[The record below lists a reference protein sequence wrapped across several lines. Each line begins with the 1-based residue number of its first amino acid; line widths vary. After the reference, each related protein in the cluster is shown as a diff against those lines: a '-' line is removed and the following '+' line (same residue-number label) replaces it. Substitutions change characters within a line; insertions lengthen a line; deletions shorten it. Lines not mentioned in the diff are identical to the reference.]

1 MEVLLFIVS
10 VFFSTQFSKMSFTNL
25 GFIPLIISDTEGERL
40 TTWPDGTVVI
50 SKDVDGIAY
59 LKSGSFIDLTGSGSV
74 LPVADTTAIVK
85 GSSDTSKLMRFEVDG
100 ITTATTR
107 VLTVQDAN
115 GTIYITGGQ
124 DVAIADGGTGTS
136 TAPSDGKL
144 LIGKTDGTY
153 AVANLTAGSNVT
165 ITNGDGTITIGAT
178 GGGALPVVDT
188 TSIVFGS
195 SDNTKQIRFEVDGL
209 TTATVRVLTVQDIS
223 GTIYVTGGTD
233 VSVADGGTGA
243 STASDARTN
252 LGLVIGTDIQAFDAT
267 LAALASYNT
276 NGLLTQTAADT
287 FTGRTI
293 TGTSARIS
301 ITNGSGVAG
310 NPTID
315 IDSGYIGQTSITTL
329 GTIATG
335 TWSATTIAIN
345 KGGTGRTTS
354 PTDGQLL
361 IGKTDGTYA
370 LTTLIAG
377 SNITITNGDGTITI
391 ASSGGGGG
399 NPFAD
404 DTALIKNAAD
414 NTKTAVFNAVG
425 ITTGTLRTITLQD
438 VSGTMY
444 ITGGTDVSVADGGTG
459 ASTAAGARTNL
470 GVAIGTDVQ
479 AFDTTLSAFAAYNTN
494 GLITQTSADT
504 FTGRTLTAGSSKITI
519 TNGNG
524 VSGNPTV
531 DVDQTQLTLT
541 ESQITNLVTDL
552 AGKQPLDAT
561 LTALAAYNTNGILTQ
576 TAADTFTGR
585 TLTGTTNRITVTNGN
600 GVSGNPTVDI
610 SSSYIGQATIT
621 TLGTITTGV
630 WSGTTIA
637 INKGGTGT
645 TTAPSDGKLLI
656 GKTDGSYA
664 VANLIAGSNITIT
677 NGDGTITIA
686 SSGGGGGNPFAD
698 DTALVKNAADNTK
711 TAVFNASGITTGT
724 LRTITLQDISGT
736 MYVSGGTDIP
746 IADGG
751 TGASTASGART
762 NLGLAIGTDVQ
773 AFDTTLSALAAYNT
787 NGLLTQTAAD
797 TFTGRTLTGTTNRI
811 TITNGNGVSGNP
823 TVDIAATYAGQTSIV
838 TLGSIST
845 GTWLADT
852 IQATKGGTG
861 TTTIPAAGKLL
872 IGKSDGTYAVA
883 DLTAG
888 SGISITTGE
897 GSLTITN
904 TGTAPPFVDT
914 TAIVKGSADASK
926 LLRFEVDGFTTA
938 TTRVLTAPNFDGTI
952 ATLAGIE
959 SFSNKTLVA
968 AKIANNDFIADAN
981 GNEVIV
987 IGQVASAINEIKIT
1001 NAVAGTS
1008 PVIAAQG
1015 GDANV
1020 NLELNAKG
1028 SGVVFANKGTKKK
1041 VVALTD
1047 GASIATDA
1055 STGDIFTVTL
1065 GGNRTLSAPT
1075 NPSDGMVRC
1084 WRIKQDAT
1092 GSRTLTLDA
1101 VFRFGTDIPVLILTA
1116 TALKTDYFL
1125 AVYNGTD
1132 ARWDIVDFVRGF

>member
-1 MEVLLFIVS
+1 
-10 VFFSTQFSKMSFTNL
+10 MSFTHL

-74 LPVADTTAIVK
+74 LPVVDTTGIAK
-85 GSSDTSKLMRFEVDG
+85 GSSDSSKIVRLEVDG
-100 ITTATTR
+100 LTTSTTR
-107 VLTVQDAN
+107 VLTVQDAS

-124 DVAIADGGTGTS
+124 DVAIVDGGTGKSTLPTS
-136 TAPSDGKL
+136 GQL
-144 LIGKTDGTY
+144 LIGKADNTY
-153 AVANLTAGSNVT
+153 ALTTLTAGSNIT
-165 ITNGDGTITIGAT
+165 IANGDGTITISAAGS
-178 GGGALPVVDT
+178 GSGVPVIDT

-195 SDNTKQIRFEVDGL
+195 SDSTKQVRFEVDGL
-209 TTATVRVLTVQDIS
+209 TTATVRVLTIQDID

-243 STASDARTN
+243 STAAGARTN
-252 LGLVIGTDIQAFDAT
+252 LGLVIGTDVQAFDAT
-267 LAALASYNT
+267 LAALAAYNT
-276 NGLLTQTAADT
+276 NGILTQTAADT

-301 ITNGSGVAG
+301 ITNGNGVSG

-315 IDSGYIGQTSITTL
+315 IDSGYVGQASITTL
-329 GTIATG
+329 GTISTG

-345 KGGTGRTTS
+345 KGGTGRTTA

-404 DTALIKNAAD
+404 DTALVKNAAD
-414 NTKTAVFNAVG
+414 NTKTAVFSAAS

-444 ITGGTDVSVADGGTG
+444 ISGGTDVPLTDGGTG

-470 GVAIGTDVQ
+470 GLTIGTDVQ
-479 AFDTTLSAFAAYNTN
+479 AFDATLAALASYNTN
-494 GLITQTSADT
+494 GLLTQTAADT
-504 FTGRTLTAGSSKITI
+504 FTGRTITAGSTKITV

-524 VSGNPTV
+524 VSGNPTI

-561 LTALAAYNTNGILTQ
+561 LTALAAYNTNGLLTQ

-585 TLTGTTNRITVTNGN
+585 TLTGTTNRITITNGN

-610 SSSYIGQATIT
+610 SSSYVGQNTIT
-621 TLGTITTGV
+621 TLGTIATGT
-630 WSGTTIA
+630 WSATTIA

-656 GKTDGSYA
+656 GKTDGTYA
-664 VANLIAGSNITIT
+664 VANLTAGSNITIT
-677 NGDGTITIA
+677 NTDGGITIA

-698 DTALVKNAADNTK
+698 DTALIKNAADNTK

-751 TGASTASGART
+751 TGASTASAART
-762 NLGLAIGTDVQ
+762 NLGVAIGTDVQ
-773 AFDTTLSALAAYNT
+773 AFDATLSAWAAFNS
-787 NGLLTQTAAD
+787 NGILVQAAAD
-797 TFTGRTLTGTTNRI
+797 TFISRIITGTSARI
-811 TITNGNGVSGNP
+811 SVTNGGGVAGNP
-823 TVDIAATYAGQTSIV
+823 IIDIDSSYVGQTSIT
-838 TLGSIST
+838 TLGTIGT
-845 GTWLADT
+845 GTWQAST
-852 IQATKGGTG
+852 IQPNRGGTG
-861 TTTIPAAGKLL
+861 TTTIPAAGKIL
-872 IGKSDGTYAVA
+872 IGKSDGTYAVS

-914 TAIVKGSADASK
+914 TAIVKGSADATK

-938 TTRVLTAPNFDGTI
+938 TTRVLTPPNYDGTI

-968 AKIANNDFIADAN
+968 AKIANNDFLADAN
-981 GNEVIV
+981 GNEVLV
-987 IGQVASAINEIKIT
+987 VGQTASAVNEIKVT
-1001 NAVAGTS
+1001 NAATGTNPS
-1008 PVIAAQG
+1008 IAAQG
-1015 GDANV
+1015 GDTNV
-1020 NLELNAKG
+1020 TLELNAKG

-1055 STGDIFTVTL
+1055 SLGDIFTVTL
-1065 GGNRTLSAPT
+1065 GGNRTLSDPT
-1075 NPSDGMVRC
+1075 NPADGMVRM

-1092 GSRTLTLDA
+1092 GGRTLTLGGT
-1101 VFRFGTDIPVLILTA
+1101 FRFGTDIPALILSTTA
-1116 TALKTDYFL
+1116 TKTDYFIC
-1125 AVYNGTD
+1125 VYNATD
-1132 ARWDIVDFVRGF
+1132 SKWDFVDLKRGY

>member
-1 MEVLLFIVS
+1 MA
-10 VFFSTQFSKMSFTNL
+10 FTNI

-40 TTWPDGTVVI
+40 TDWPEGTVVI

-100 ITTATTR
+100 LTTATTR

-144 LIGKTDGTY
+144 LIGKTDGSY
-153 AVANLTAGSNVT
+153 AVANLIAGSNVT

-188 TSIVFGS
+188 TSLVFGS
-195 SDNTKQIRFEVDGL
+195 SDNTKQVRLEVDGL
-209 TTATVRVLTVQDIS
+209 TTATTRVLTVQDVS

-233 VSVADGGTGA
+233 VSVSDGGTGA
-243 STASDARTN
+243 STASGARTN
-252 LGLVIGTDIQAFDAT
+252 LGLVIGTDVQAFDAT
-267 LAALASYNT
+267 LAALAAYNT
-276 NGLLTQTAADT
+276 NGILTQTAADT

-293 TGTSARIS
+293 TGTASRIS
-301 ITNGSGVAG
+301 LTNGNGVSG

-315 IDSGYIGQTSITTL
+315 IDVAYAGQTSITTL
-329 GTIATG
+329 GTITTG
-335 TWSATTIAIN
+335 TWSATTIAVN
-345 KGGTGRTTS
+345 KGGTGRTTA

-361 IGKTDGTYA
+361 IGKTDGSYA

-404 DTALIKNAAD
+404 DTALVKNAAD
-414 NTKTAVFNAVG
+414 NTKTAVFSAAS

-444 ITGGTDVSVADGGTG
+444 VSGGIDIPITDGGTG
-459 ASTAAGARTNL
+459 ASTASGARTNL
-470 GVAIGTDVQ
+470 GLVIGTDVQ
-479 AFDTTLSAFAAYNTN
+479 AFDATLAALAAYNTN
-494 GLITQTSADT
+494 GILVQTASDT
-504 FTGRTLTAGSSKITI
+504 FTGRTITAGSTKITI
-519 TNGNG
+519 ANGGG
-524 VSGNPTV
+524 VAGNPTI

-561 LTALAAYNTNGILTQ
+561 LTALAAYNTNGLLTQ

-585 TLTGTTNRITVTNGN
+585 TLTGTTNRIDITNGN

-610 SSSYIGQATIT
+610 SASYIGQNTIT
-621 TLGTITTGV
+621 TLGTVTTGT
-630 WSGTTIA
+630 WSATTIG

-698 DTALVKNAADNTK
+698 DTALIKNASDNTK
-711 TAVFNASGITTGT
+711 TAVFSAANITTAT
-724 LRTITLQDISGT
+724 LRTITLQDANGT
-736 MYVSGGTDIP
+736 MYITGGTDVS

-773 AFDTTLSALAAYNT
+773 AFDATLTAFAAYNT
-787 NGLLTQTAAD
+787 NGLITQTAAD
-797 TFTGRTLTGTTNRI
+797 TFTGRTITGTSARI
-811 TITNGNGVSGNP
+811 SITNGNGVSGNP
-823 TVDIAATYAGQTSIV
+823 TIDIDTGYVGQTSII
-838 TLGSIST
+838 TLGNVST
-845 GTWLADT
+845 GTWSAST

-861 TTTIPAAGKLL
+861 TTTIPAAGKIL
-872 IGKSDGTYAVA
+872 IGKSDGTYAVN
-883 DLTAG
+883 DIVAG
-888 SGISITTGE
+888 SGISIVTGE
-897 GSLTITN
+897 GTMTISN
-904 TGTAPPFVDT
+904 TGTSPPFIDT
-914 TAIVKGSADASK
+914 TAIVSGSSDATK
-926 LLRFEVDGFTTA
+926 LLRFEVDGFTTG
-938 TTRVLTAPNFDGTI
+938 TTRVLTPPNYDGTI
-952 ATLAGIE
+952 ATIAGIE
-959 SFSNKTLVA
+959 SLTNKTLVA

-981 GNEVIV
+981 GNEVLV
-987 IGQVASAINEIKIT
+987 VGQTASAVNEVKVT
-1001 NAVAGTS
+1001 NAATGAN

-1015 GDANV
+1015 GDTNV
-1020 NLELNAKG
+1020 TLELNAKG
-1028 SGVVFANKGTKKK
+1028 SGVVFANKGTKRK

-1047 GASIATDA
+1047 GANIATDA
-1055 STGDIFTVTL
+1055 SAGDIFTVTL
-1065 GGNRTLSAPT
+1065 GGNRTLANPT
-1075 NPSDGMVRC
+1075 NPADGMIRC

-1092 GSRTLTLDA
+1092 GSRTLTLDTN
-1101 VFRFGTDIPVLILTA
+1101 FRFGTDIPSLIMTTTA
-1116 TALKTDYFL
+1116 SKTDYFI
-1125 AVYNGTD
+1125 AIYNGTD
-1132 ARWDIVDFVRGF
+1132 SRWDIVDFVRGF